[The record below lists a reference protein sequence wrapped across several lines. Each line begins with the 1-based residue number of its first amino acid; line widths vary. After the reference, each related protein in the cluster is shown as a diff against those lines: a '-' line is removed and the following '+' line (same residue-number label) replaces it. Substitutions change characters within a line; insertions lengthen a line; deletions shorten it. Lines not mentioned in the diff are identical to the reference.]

1 MCVCAL
7 LEVEASFQ
15 IYFLLF
21 SFPFS
26 SLILSPLPPPSSP
39 HSSLVFSLTFL
50 SFLLPSLFFQSPPSP
65 FPLSSFNLL
74 PPCFSFSSLF
84 PPSLHPSPLS
94 PSPSHRLLAMHTE
107 SNNSRELKKVM
118 TMVVPQRKTVVGIH
132 VSSLLYLLLLLLPSS
147 FSVSLLS
154 SFLFPLHNF
163 TSLVPK
169 PHPACMSVPV

>member
-1 MCVCAL
+1 M
-7 LEVEASFQ
+7 
-15 IYFLLF
+15 YFLLF
-21 SFPFS
+21 TFPSFLPSS
-26 SLILSPLPPPSSP
+26 SLRFLLPPLLTPLLS
-39 HSSLVFSLTFL
+39 FLTFL
-50 SFLLPSLFFQSPPSP
+50 SFLHPSLFFQSPPS
-65 FPLSSFNLL
+65 LL
-74 PPCFSFSSLF
+74 LFLFSLPSFS
-84 PPSLHPSPLS
+84 PPSSPFFS

-169 PHPACMSVPV
+169 PHLACMSVPV